1 MKPLNIVIGIF
12 IYTKINSSKTMKWRH
27 LDIDKGIK
35 LKEIYYIEQSINFTK
50 ECLNLW
56 TFKKNNSVIGIVSSR
71 YLFRNEKVYS
81 CKITAYMTTKE
92 EFSKDE
98 IFEITTNIA
107 EYLIKIYNLFD
118 IKCCDIKEYTYRISK
133 SSIYAPEI
141 CRANEMIKDKDAYL
155 SEVIEKTKDVIQHE
169 LFSRFNR
176 GEYFAYISEYRY
188 DSGLS
193 NIKPSITVSL
203 EEKRRISQ
211 SEFDKFKEK
220 VEEIADITKK
230 PIFLWGFIKDID
242 RRISEIHKR
251 WDIDL

>member
-1 MKPLNIVIGIF
+1 
-12 IYTKINSSKTMKWRH
+12 
-27 LDIDKGIK
+27 
-35 LKEIYYIEQSINFTK
+35 
-50 ECLNLW
+50 
-56 TFKKNNSVIGIVSSR
+56 
-71 YLFRNEKVYS
+71 
-81 CKITAYMTTKE
+81 
-92 EFSKDE
+92 
-98 IFEITTNIA
+98 
-107 EYLIKIYNLFD
+107 
-118 IKCCDIKEYTYRISK
+118 
-133 SSIYAPEI
+133 
-141 CRANEMIKDKDAYL
+141 MIKDKDAYL